1 MPTVT
6 RIPANRKNDIC
17 SVKMKKLRVAA
28 YCRVSTDQEEQLTS
42 YYAQISYYTQKISSN
57 PEWTLAGIYAD
68 EGITGTQAKKRPEFM
83 RLMEL
88 CEKGKIDLILTKS
101 ISRFSRNILD
111 CVGYIRKLKALNIP
125 IIFEKENINT
135 MDAASEML
143 ITMLGSFAQAESE
156 SISKNVKWGKR
167 KAFQDGKATF
177 NYNSFLGYR
186 KGTDGKPEVVPEEA
200 EVVHRIFRMYLA
212 GYSYVGIKK
221 ALESDAI
228 PTAQGKKEW
237 SAGTIAR
244 MLRNEKYVGDALLQK
259 TYVVDCIEHRV
270 EKNNGELPQY
280 YVTDHHPAII
290 DRDMW
295 GRVQME
301 IERRSEIKKNRSAGG
316 TENKGKFSS
325 KYALTELLV
334 CGDCGAHYRRCTWA
348 RGGKKRVVWRCVS
361 RLESGVEACPNS
373 ITIDEKILHK
383 AILRAIGVIAADQ
396 AELVSVLKKSLETAI
411 YTENPTTNENSII
424 ERIQEIENRM
434 IGLVEQTAE
443 QLMDEEELDNQIRS
457 MSDEL
462 NALRRLQKDTVRR
475 NELSHSNTVR
485 LRKLFEVIENQPIS
499 MGEYNNSL
507 VRQLI
512 EQIKVDAESKSIEV
526 QFVGEVVINETIV
539 C

>member
-1 MPTVT
+1 M
-6 RIPANRKNDIC
+6 
-17 SVKMKKLRVAA
+17 AA

-42 YYAQISYYTQKISSN
+42 YHAQISYYTEKIRSN
-57 PEWTLAGIYAD
+57 PEWTLAGVFAD

-88 CEKGKIDLILTKS
+88 CEQGKIDLILTKS

-186 KGTDGKPEVVPEEA
+186 KGADGKPEIVPEEA
-200 EVVHRIFRMYLA
+200 EVVRRIFRMYLA
-212 GYSYVGIKK
+212 GYSYVGIKR
-221 ALESDAI
+221 ALDSDGI
-228 PTAQGKKEW
+228 PTVQGKNEW

-244 MLRNEKYVGDALLQK
+244 MLKNEKYVGDVLLQK
-259 TYVVDCIEHRV
+259 TYVADCIEHRV

-280 YVTDHHPAII
+280 YVTGHHPAII
-290 DRDMW
+290 DRDTW
-295 GRVQME
+295 GRVQVE
-301 IERRSEIKKNRSAGG
+301 IERRSEIKKSRSVGG
-316 TENKGKFSS
+316 MENKGKFSS
-325 KYALTELLV
+325 KYALTERLV

-348 RGGKKRVVWRCVS
+348 RNGKKRVVWRCVS

-373 ITIDEKILHK
+373 ITIDEEILHK
-383 AILRAIGVIAADQ
+383 AILRSIGEITADQ
-396 AELVSVLKKSLETAI
+396 TEMLSVLKKSLETAI
-411 YTENPTTNENSII
+411 HTENPTTNENSIR
-424 ERIQEIENRM
+424 ERIQELENRM
-434 IGLVEQTAE
+434 IGLVEQTTE
-443 QLMDEEELDNQIRS
+443 QLIGEDELDNQIRS

-462 NALRRLQKDTVRR
+462 NSLRRMLEDTVRH
-475 NELSHSNTVR
+475 NATSHSNAAR
-485 LRKLFEVIENQPIS
+485 LRILFEEIDRQPIS
-499 MGEYNNSL
+499 LEEYNDSL

-512 EQIKVDAESKSIEV
+512 EQITVDAENESIAV
-526 QFVGEVVINETIV
+526 QFVGGVVIREAIARL
-539 C
+539 